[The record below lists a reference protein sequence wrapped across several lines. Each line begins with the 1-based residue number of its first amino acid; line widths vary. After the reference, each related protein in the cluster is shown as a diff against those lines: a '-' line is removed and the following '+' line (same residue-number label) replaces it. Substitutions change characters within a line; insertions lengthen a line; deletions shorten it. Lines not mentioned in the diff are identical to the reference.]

1 MAVGGTLQLFYRRH
15 NERILGL
22 DFGSK
27 TTGVAISDP
36 MGWTAQGLEIIRRQE
51 DEHLKA
57 TIKRIEELCLAY
69 KVDKIVLG
77 LPKNM
82 NNTLGERG
90 EKTLLFKEKLENKL
104 KIPVETWDERLSTV
118 AAEQVLLEADMSRKK
133 RKNVIDKLA
142 ATIILQNY
150 LDAKH

>member
-1 MAVGGTLQLFYRRH
+1 MV
-15 NERILGL
+15 RILGL
-22 DFGSK
+22 DYGTK
-27 TTGVAISDP
+27 TTGVAVSDP

-51 DEHLKA
+51 EEHLKA
-57 TIKRIEELCLAY
+57 TINRIAELCAEY
-69 KVDKIVLG
+69 KVEKIVLG

-82 NNTLGERG
+82 NNTVGERG
-90 EKTLLFKEKLENKL
+90 EKTLLFKEKLEARLKL
-104 KIPVETWDERLSTV
+104 PVEMWDERLSTV
-118 AAEQVLLEADMSRKK
+118 AAENVLLEADMSRKK

>member
-1 MAVGGTLQLFYRRH
+1 M
-15 NERILGL
+15 RILGL
-22 DFGSK
+22 DYGTK
-27 TTGVAISDP
+27 TTGVAVSDP

-51 DEHLKA
+51 DEQIKA
-57 TIKRIEELCLAY
+57 TLNRIAQLCEED
-69 KVDKIVLG
+69 KVEKVVLG

-90 EKTLLFKEKLENKL
+90 EKTLLFKEKLEARLKL
-104 KIPVETWDERLSTV
+104 PVEMWDERLSTV
-118 AAEQVLLEADMSRKK
+118 AAESVLLEADMSRKK

-150 LDAKH
+150 LDARR

>member
-1 MAVGGTLQLFYRRH
+1 M
-15 NERILGL
+15 RILGL
-22 DFGSK
+22 DFGTK
-27 TTGVAISDP
+27 TTGVAVSDP

-57 TIKRIEELCLAY
+57 TLNRIAELCTEY
-69 KVDKIVLG
+69 KVEKIVLG

-90 EKTLLFKEKLENKL
+90 EKTLLFKEKLEARVKL
-104 KIPVETWDERLSTV
+104 PVEMWDERLSTV
-118 AAEQVLLEADMSRKK
+118 AAESVLLEADMSRKK

-150 LDAKH
+150 LDAR

>member
-1 MAVGGTLQLFYRRH
+1 M
-15 NERILGL
+15 RILGL

-104 KIPVETWDERLSTV
+104 KIPVEIWDERLSTV

>member
-1 MAVGGTLQLFYRRH
+1 M
-15 NERILGL
+15 RILGL
-22 DFGSK
+22 DYGTK
-27 TTGVAISDP
+27 TTGVAVSDP

-51 DEHLKA
+51 EEHLKA
-57 TIKRIEELCLAY
+57 TINRIAELCAEY
-69 KVDKIVLG
+69 KVEKIVLG

-82 NNTLGERG
+82 NNTVGERG
-90 EKTLLFKEKLENKL
+90 EKTLLFKEKLEARLKL
-104 KIPVETWDERLSTV
+104 PVEMWDERLSTV
-118 AAEQVLLEADMSRKK
+118 AAENVLLEADMSRKK

>member
-1 MAVGGTLQLFYRRH
+1 M
-15 NERILGL
+15 RILGL
-22 DFGSK
+22 DFGTK
-27 TTGVAISDP
+27 TTGVAVSDP
-36 MGWTAQGLEIIRRQE
+36 MGWTAQGLEIIRRKE

-57 TIKRIEELCLAY
+57 TLNRIAELCIEY
-69 KVDKIVLG
+69 KVERIVLG

-90 EKTLLFKEKLENKL
+90 EKTLLFKEKLEAKVKL
-104 KIPVETWDERLSTV
+104 PVEMWDERLSTV
-118 AAEQVLLEADMSRKK
+118 AAESVLLEADMSRKK

-142 ATIILQNY
+142 ATIILQSY

>member
-1 MAVGGTLQLFYRRH
+1 M
-15 NERILGL
+15 RILGL
-22 DFGSK
+22 DFGTK
-27 TTGVAISDP
+27 TTGVAVSDP
-36 MGWTAQGLEIIRRQE
+36 MGWTAQGLEIIRRKE

-57 TIKRIEELCLAY
+57 TLNRIAELCIEY
-69 KVDKIVLG
+69 KVEKIVLG

-90 EKTLLFKEKLENKL
+90 EKTLLFKEKLEAKVKL
-104 KIPVETWDERLSTV
+104 PVEMWDERLSTV
-118 AAEQVLLEADMSRKK
+118 AAESVLLEADMSRKK

-142 ATIILQNY
+142 ATIILQSY

>member
-1 MAVGGTLQLFYRRH
+1 M
-15 NERILGL
+15 RILGL
-22 DFGSK
+22 DYGTK
-27 TTGVAISDP
+27 TTGVAVSDP

-51 DEHLKA
+51 EEHLKA
-57 TIKRIEELCLAY
+57 TINRIAELCNEY
-69 KVDKIVLG
+69 KVERIVLG

-90 EKTLLFKEKLENKL
+90 EKTLLFKEKLEARLKL
-104 KIPVETWDERLSTV
+104 PVDMWDERLSTV
-118 AAEQVLLEADMSRKK
+118 AAESVLLEADMSRKK

>member
-1 MAVGGTLQLFYRRH
+1 MV
-15 NERILGL
+15 RILGL
-22 DFGSK
+22 DYGTK
-27 TTGVAISDP
+27 TTGVAVSDP

-51 DEHLKA
+51 EEHLKA
-57 TIKRIEELCLAY
+57 TINRIAELCAEY
-69 KVDKIVLG
+69 KVEKIVLG

-90 EKTLLFKEKLENKL
+90 EKTLLFKEKLEARLKL
-104 KIPVETWDERLSTV
+104 PVEMWDERLSTV
-118 AAEQVLLEADMSRKK
+118 AAENVLLEADMSRKK

>member
-1 MAVGGTLQLFYRRH
+1 M
-15 NERILGL
+15 RILGL
-22 DFGSK
+22 DYGTK
-27 TTGVAISDP
+27 TTGVAVSDP

-51 DEHLKA
+51 EEHLKA
-57 TIKRIEELCLAY
+57 TINRIAELCAEY
-69 KVDKIVLG
+69 KVEKIVLG

-82 NNTLGERG
+82 NNTVGERG
-90 EKTLLFKEKLENKL
+90 EKTLLFKEKLEARLKL
-104 KIPVETWDERLSTV
+104 PVIMWDERLSTV
-118 AAEQVLLEADMSRKK
+118 AAESILIEADMSRKK

>member
-1 MAVGGTLQLFYRRH
+1 MV
-15 NERILGL
+15 RILGL
-22 DFGSK
+22 DYGTK
-27 TTGVAISDP
+27 TTGVAVSDP

-51 DEHLKA
+51 EDHLKA
-57 TIKRIEELCLAY
+57 TINRIAELCKEY
-69 KVDKIVLG
+69 KVERIVLG

-90 EKTLLFKEKLENKL
+90 EKTLLFKEKLEAKL
-104 KIPVETWDERLSTV
+104 KLPVDVWDERLSTV
-118 AAEQVLLEADMSRKK
+118 AAENVLLEADMSRKK